1 MVTEVVEGGDS
12 SNPGRDLGFPGA
24 NPVANPAPNPVPTL
38 VDFPQT
44 GQNTKREWQ
53 RATVEIAGRQGLG
66 QSQGTCDMRGVS
78 RLSAA
83 ASKSSGSE
91 QRARLNLG
99 NVPCALDAA
108 RSRDA
113 VLTDDAGGL
122 LGGCWWWPRPGMG
135 GRRGM

>member
-1 MVTEVVEGGDS
+1 
-12 SNPGRDLGFPGA
+12 
-24 NPVANPAPNPVPTL
+24 
-38 VDFPQT
+38 
-44 GQNTKREWQ
+44 
-53 RATVEIAGRQGLG
+53 
-66 QSQGTCDMRGVS
+66 MRGVS

-122 LGGCWWWPRPGMG
+122 LGGLLVVAKVGDGEGGDRDAGCDLVVHGMG
-135 GRRGM
+135 MAFSF